1 MMIDVIVEDLK
12 NPVLNDAPSSPPLPI
27 TVRISRI
34 IQKLSTASILKLM
47 ASHLSY
53 GMVKRANNQNK
64 DQIQKT
70 YNAAFSIDLSGML
83 SNAVVKNRLE
93 EAVKENRALITSIQ
107 TDFINDV
114 GSTVFTNL
122 SNGGRHENLLS
133 LISERGRLSKV
144 RAKFIARDQ
153 TAKLNSALTEARQKS
168 LGVDLYEWGGAGD
181 ERQRQ
186 GHFVLN
192 GKTCKYSDSTVYS
205 DNEGKTWEKRKCIGA
220 YEGSPGTDF
229 QCRCVALPKISWD

>member
-12 NPVLNDAPSSPPLPI
+12 NPVLNDAPNTLPLSI
-27 TVRISRI
+27 AAQISRT
-34 IQKLSTASILKLM
+34 IQKLSTASMLNLM
-47 ASHLSY
+47 ASRLSY

-64 DQIQKT
+64 EHIQKT

-83 SNAVVKNRLE
+83 GNAVVKDILD
-93 EAVKENRALITSIQ
+93 EAVKENITLITSIQ
-107 TDFINDV
+107 TDFINDI

-122 SNGGRHENLLS
+122 SSGGRHENLIS
-133 LISERGRLSKV
+133 LISERGNVSKN

-153 TAKLNSALTEARQKS
+153 TAKLNSAITEARQKS

-186 GHFVLN
+186 DHFVLN
-192 GKTCKYSDSTVYS
+192 GKTCKYSDPTVYS
-205 DNEGKTWEKRKCIGA
+205 DNEGETWKKRKSIDA
-220 YEGSPGTDF
+220 YEGTPGTDF
-229 QCRCVALPKISWD
+229 QCRCVALPKILWD